1 MMLIVAIAIMK
12 IYKPSLMPKIKGVQE
27 HAIKETDK
35 ELIKL
40 IFNEKFT
47 STMLFTFLCSDIRN
61 NTKDAQ
67 VLITILGLLTAFIK
81 AYLKQQ

>member
-40 IFNEKFT
+40 IFDEKFT
-47 STMLFTFLCSDIRN
+47 STMLFTFL
-61 NTKDAQ
+61 
-67 VLITILGLLTAFIK
+67 VLILETIQKTYTHQSLF
-81 AYLKQQ
+81 